1 MNSIDAITIR
11 YATDEDRS
19 RVDRLATVDSSDRLH
34 GEVLLAEVGGELWA
48 ALETASGRVVADPFR
63 TSAQVVDLLR
73 LHGRRRPSSRTRL
86 GLRLTSLRPA

>member
-1 MNSIDAITIR
+1 MNPIESITLR
-11 YATDEDRS
+11 YASDADRS

-63 TSAQVVDLLR
+63 ASGQLVALLR
-73 LHGRRRPSSRTRL
+73 LHGRRQPATRHR
-86 GLRLTSLRPA
+86 LRLRLPSLRPA